1 MSETPVFRASGAE
14 VVFEGSVIKA
24 GTERFRYADG
34 EEVSRDKVWH
44 PGAVAMIVADDE
56 CVWLVRQPREAAGL
70 ADALE
75 IPAGKCDI
83 AGEEPLAAAQRELAE
98 ELGLKANEWRE
109 LFGFYTSPGFCDE
122 YIRLYEARDLVD
134 LGAPDPDDDER
145 IEIVRWPL
153 AELDAAIAA
162 AADAKTLMALLW
174 LARRQDR

>member
-1 MSETPVFRASGAE
+1 MSETPVFSTSSAE

-44 PGAVAMIVADDE
+44 PGAVAMIVADE
-56 CVWLVRQPREAAGL
+56 TQVWLVRQPREATGL
-70 ADALE
+70 VDALE
-75 IPAGKCDI
+75 IPAGKRDI
-83 AGEEPLAAAQRELAE
+83 EGEEPLAAAQRELAE
-98 ELGLKANEWRE
+98 ELGLKANSWRE

-122 YIRLYEARDLVD
+122 YIHLYEARDLVD

-153 AELDAAIAA
+153 AKLDAAIAE
-162 AADAKTLMALLW
+162 AADAKTLLALLW
-174 LARRQDR
+174 LARQQDH